1 MSSAPNALPNLVV
14 GVLIPQNAVDPGY
27 CATDQNMNQGSLPP
41 AVGAQTPAALACLG
55 SGGEEGG
62 EGKRGGGS
70 FRTGRFFSYTGE
82 EIDWL
87 QT

>member
-1 MSSAPNALPNLVV
+1 
-14 GVLIPQNAVDPGY
+14 
-27 CATDQNMNQGSLPP
+27 MNQGSLPP